1 MALAAL
7 LGLALASAALASSA
21 PVPGWG
27 SKGEIAYK
35 CGNDALCL
43 VRPDGSG
50 NRNLLRVAHPWPQ
63 WDPAF
68 SPDGRLLAFRGY
80 YALAE
85 GDYAL
90 YVVGTNGCAVRRL
103 TRSGAGSPSWS
114 PDGRWIAFDTSG
126 EGVIWKVHPDG
137 TGLTRIVGSM
147 RADTDSSPAWSPNG
161 KTIAFVHHH
170 RGRGQ
175 VWVVSEDGRA
185 ARPLR
190 ADAQAR
196 PPSSRAGLGWF

>member
-1 MALAAL
+1 MF
-7 LGLALASAALASSA
+7 
-21 PVPGWG
+21 
-27 SKGEIAYK
+27 
-35 CGNDALCL
+35 
-43 VRPDGSG
+43 
-50 NRNLLRVAHPWPQ
+50 H
-63 WDPAF
+63 
-68 SPDGRLLAFRGY
+68 
-80 YALAE
+80 
-85 GDYAL
+85 AL